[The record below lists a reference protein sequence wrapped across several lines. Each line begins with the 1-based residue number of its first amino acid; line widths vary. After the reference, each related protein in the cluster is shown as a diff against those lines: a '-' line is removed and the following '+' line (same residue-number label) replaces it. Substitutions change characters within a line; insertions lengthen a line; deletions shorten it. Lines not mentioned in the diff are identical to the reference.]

1 MSRLVREFLSAR
13 RERPTLN
20 MTSLMDL
27 TFMLL
32 VAFIITFPLVE
43 QGIALRLPKAKAEPL
58 PEEDAAQVSLDAEG
72 SLFVGTV
79 GMAEDAA
86 IETLKSR
93 AEGNPKFAVLLR
105 ADGALPYEKVAHLLA
120 RFREAGLT
128 RIALVTDPRTPKDG
142 D

>member
-1 MSRLVREFLSAR
+1 VSRIVRELLSAR
-13 RERPTLN
+13 RERPALN

-43 QGIALRLPKAKAEPL
+43 QGVSLRLPKAKAEPL
-58 PEEDAAQVSLDAEG
+58 PEENAAQVSLDADG
-72 SLFVGTV
+72 VLWVGTLS
-79 GMAEDAA
+79 MAEDAA
-86 IETLKSR
+86 VETLKSR
-93 AEGNPKFAVLLR
+93 SEGNEKFTVMLR
-105 ADGALPYEKVAHLLA
+105 ADGGLPYEKVAHLLS

-128 RIALVTDPRTPKDG
+128 RIALVTDPRTPQDA

>member
-1 MSRLVREFLSAR
+1 VSRLVRELVSAR
-13 RERPTLN
+13 RERPALN

-43 QGIALRLPKAKAEPL
+43 QGVSLRLPKAKAEPL
-58 PEEDAAQVSLDAEG
+58 PEEATAQVSLDADG
-72 SLFVGTV
+72 AVYVGTV
-79 GMAEDAA
+79 SMGEDALL
-86 IETLKSR
+86 ETLKTR
-93 AEGNPKFAVLLR
+93 AAENEKFTVMLR
-105 ADGALPYEKVAHLLA
+105 ADGGLAYEKVAHLLA

-128 RIALVTDPRTPKDG
+128 RIALVTDPRTPADG